1 MKRIEIF
8 FLVATMLFFASCSTN
23 IKETTGAIGL
33 DHVKINSTRKPSNFE
48 TLLENIG
55 LYDFDNSNEDWIEIR
70 DGNTK
75 NVLFRLITS
84 IDYENSEC
92 TLRRG
97 GITLERS
104 ANRFICTM
112 QDDESYM
119 RIWQYKDNSLV
130 YKIMANKYILATY
143 QNFHS
148 SFILALTGDRKNIMY
163 MKMNEC
169 SPKKRPDNTVE
180 SSCTKTLEWDNRTR

>member
-1 MKRIEIF
+1 MKKIEIF
-8 FLVATMLFFASCSTN
+8 ILLATMLFFASCSTN
-23 IKETTGAIGL
+23 IKETTVAIGL
-33 DHVKINSTRKPSNFE
+33 DRMETKPTRKPSNFE

-55 LYDFDNSNEDWIEIR
+55 LSDFDDSNADWIEIR
-70 DGNTK
+70 DGDAK
-75 NVLFRLITS
+75 NALFRLISS
-84 IDYENSEC
+84 IEYENSDC

-97 GITLERS
+97 GITLHRS
-104 ANRFICTM
+104 VNRFICTM

-119 RIWQYKDNSLV
+119 RIWQYKDNSLI
-130 YKIMANKYILATY
+130 YRIMANKYLLATY

-148 SFILALTGDRKNIMY
+148 SFILSLTGDRKSIMY

-180 SSCTKTLEWDNRTR
+180 SSCTKTLEWDNRDR